1 MRLVGKQLVRYDA
14 IKWNN
19 SILKK
24 MQQEINNRDR
34 TQFNGIN
41 RMVVTFDWKYWGIS
55 EGNWKMP

>member
-1 MRLVGKQLVRYDA
+1 
-14 IKWNN
+14 
-19 SILKK
+19 
-24 MQQEINNRDR
+24 MQQEINNIDR